1 MADAD
6 ASRYLRIARA
16 DLLEARRMW
25 EFSGFRCSS
34 IGFLLQQAAEKAL
47 KAWIQVAGGE
57 APFTHDLGAL
67 LDLLQELGKATA
79 EYESL
84 TELNFFAVQLRYD
97 DELEVEPPNW
107 LACFD
112 LVENLLRQVEAPWP
126 GA

>member
-1 MADAD
+1 MGVLWFSWQQHWFLAP
-6 ASRYLRIARA
+6 AS
-16 DLLEARRMW
+16 
-25 EFSGFRCSS
+25 SGKGPEGLDSSGWRRCS
-34 IGFLLQQAAEKAL
+34 FH
-47 KAWIQVAGGE
+47 
-57 APFTHDLGAL
+57 PDLGAL
-67 LDLLQELGKATA
+67 LDLLQELGKTTA

>member
-1 MADAD
+1 M
-6 ASRYLRIARA
+6 
-16 DLLEARRMW
+16 
-25 EFSGFRCSS
+25 
-34 IGFLLQQAAEKAL
+34 
-47 KAWIQVAGGE
+47 
-57 APFTHDLGAL
+57 
-67 LDLLQELGKATA
+67 A

>member
-1 MADAD
+1 M
-6 ASRYLRIARA
+6 
-16 DLLEARRMW
+16 
-25 EFSGFRCSS
+25 
-34 IGFLLQQAAEKAL
+34 LQQAAEKAL